1 MEASP
6 EVVDYTIGSNVNGSY
21 FLAYFS
27 DGKSR
32 PLRKPASTAEIQTG
46 WCEGHAGR
54 WRKEHGK
61 PVETIGIKE
70 LSQLLLMNDLL
81 VAGEAVQKWFCLSQ
95 TKNFW
100 EKC

>member
-1 MEASP
+1 MAMEASP

-81 VAGEAVQKWFCLSQ
+81 VAGEAVQKWFC
-95 TKNFW
+95 
-100 EKC
+100 